1 MRELDKDA
9 VVKIAKGAC
18 FLGSGGGGPLS
29 ITPSI
34 IENIFKATNSVKV
47 VDIKDVPDDAGI
59 AISAGMGSPQGA
71 AGMTF
76 DTAPSVAF
84 NEVGKQYGKPLT
96 HVAAIEVG
104 AANSVIPMLVAAHNN
119 IPLIDANG
127 AGRAVPTLPSTTF
140 NQVGIPATPAVLS
153 AVGVKGNPV
162 VKCPAGDD
170 AEQVETWAQ
179 KVLTTNPNFSEHKAG
194 AVALWAFSGK
204 KIKEGKGADV
214 TAIGGSLRL
223 AEDIGGALN
232 SLTPIDSVTEVLKA
246 SGKKYSY
253 LGTGKVVAI
262 KEESVGALDG
272 GIVEV
277 EMGNS
282 IIELPYLNE
291 FLGAFNWDAEKPTY
305 ILGPDMICCMT
316 PDGEP
321 LSNPSISSK
330 FQESGSFEMAI
341 FTIQADAPMRKKAM
355 FDMFSGHIKS
365 LYPAFSGG
373 FKEQGKLTMDWA
385 WKED

>member
-1 MRELDKDA
+1 MREIDKDA
-9 VVKIAKGAC
+9 VIKITKGAC

-29 ITPSI
+29 ITPFI
-34 IENIFKATNSVKV
+34 IENIFKVTDKIKV
-47 VDIKDVPDDAGI
+47 IDISEVPDDAGI

-76 DTAPSVAF
+76 DTAPSKAF
-84 NEVGKQYGKPLT
+84 NTVAKTYGKLDY
-96 HVAAIEVG
+96 VAAIEVG
-104 AANSVIPMLVAAHNN
+104 AANSVIPMLVAAYNN
-119 IPLIDANG
+119 IPLVDANG

-140 NQVGIPATPAVLS
+140 NQVGIAPTPAVLS
-153 AVGVKGNPV
+153 AVGVAGNPV
-162 VKCPAGDD
+162 VECPEGYT
-170 AEQVETWAQ
+170 AEQVEDWAQ
-179 KVLTTNPNFSEHKAG
+179 EVLTTNPDFSSHKAG
-194 AVALWAFSGK
+194 AIALWPFSGK
-204 KIKEGKGADV
+204 KLKEGTGADV

-223 AEDIGGALN
+223 AEDIGGALD
-232 SLTPIDSVTEVLKA
+232 SLTPVDSVTEVLKA
-246 SGKKYSY
+246 TGKIYSY
-253 LGTGKVVAI
+253 LGTGKVIAI

-272 GIVEV
+272 GIVVV
-277 EMGNS
+277 EMESS
-282 IIELPYLNE
+282 ILELPYLNE

-341 FTIQADAPMRKKAM
+341 FTIQADAPMRKPAM
-355 FDMFSGHIKS
+355 FDMFAEHIKS
-365 LYPAFSGG
+365 LYPAFSGAY
-373 FKEQGKLTMDWA
+373 KEQGKLTMNWA